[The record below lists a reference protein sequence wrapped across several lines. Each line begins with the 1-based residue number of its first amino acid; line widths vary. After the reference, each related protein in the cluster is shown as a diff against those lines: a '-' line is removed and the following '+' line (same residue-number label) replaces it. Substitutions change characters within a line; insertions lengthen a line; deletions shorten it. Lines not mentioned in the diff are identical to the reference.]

1 MCGRFALSLNVED
14 LDVNLKD
21 LQLHVDSWLNAE
33 EYSPSYNL
41 LPRTSEAAV
50 IRRINPS
57 ENRLGID
64 CMKWGLVPHWTE
76 SAVSLNPQG
85 LVHLLFLLSY
95 KRPAIGTFL
104 QPLKSEWLKERSKS
118 WVESLMS
125 LVVDNNVL
133 KTINA
138 RDDKVI
144 EPRGLWNSV
153 KGQKRCIVL
162 CEGFFEWL
170 DKGKDKIPHF
180 VKRTDHQLMCLAG
193 LWDSVTFKGSTE
205 ELHTFTIITTSSN
218 KYLSFLHD
226 RMPVI
231 LSDRES
237 MEEWMDVSSGEW
249 SNKLGRLLKPF
260 DLDNGLI
267 AYPVPKEVGKVG
279 NQSPDFLR
287 PISQRKGNIM
297 SFFKQQVS
305 PSKPSSSSK
314 SGTSSSNPKAKI
326 TAKKGSDGS
335 DSDHVV
341 SATTTGGVVQDE
353 PITIT
358 KNECSPPSLNTTAI
372 ETKTIHVTV
381 DPGDGLLPTVQNP
394 TNRSSCVTP
403 SPKKLNIKRS
413 ASDLSVQSD
422 PDHTSSPEKKARKL
436 P

>member
-41 LPRTSEAAV
+41 APQNKAAV

-76 SAVSLNPQG
+76 SA
-85 LVHLLFLLSY
+85 
-95 KRPAIGTFL
+95 
-104 QPLKSEWLKERSKS
+104 PLKN
-118 WVESLMS
+118 
-125 LVVDNNVL
+125 NNVL